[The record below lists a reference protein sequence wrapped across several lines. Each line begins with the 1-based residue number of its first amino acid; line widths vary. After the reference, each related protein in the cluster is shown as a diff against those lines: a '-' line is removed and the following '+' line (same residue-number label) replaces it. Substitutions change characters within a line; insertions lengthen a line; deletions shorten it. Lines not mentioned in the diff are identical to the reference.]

1 MVERPLS
8 SILSVVC
15 CAVCLDMCVCSGA
28 GDGGGVFLSSRKIGH
43 IYMFNIVFFSK
54 MVYVN
59 TVECNGG
66 AQ

>member
-1 MVERPLS
+1 MLYQLS
-8 SILSVVC
+8 NN
-15 CAVCLDMCVCSGA
+15 AVFTRLTTRA
-28 GDGGGVFLSSRKIGH
+28 GYGGRVFLSSRKIGH
-43 IYMFNIVFFSK
+43 ICMFNIVFFSK